1 MNFSI
6 DYTNTEEKIVL
17 DTDRHNNSLERL
29 ISKLFNDELTWAS
42 IEITYNYKQDHR
54 LSFSYGSKR
63 GGVYC
68 SNGVCRYM
76 QPFENGFIFKII
88 SSF

>member
-29 ISKLFNDELTWAS
+29 ISKLLGYFFDAS
-42 IEITYNYKQDHR
+42 LINSTDSTFLLLLNK
-54 LSFSYGSKR
+54 
-63 GGVYC
+63 
-68 SNGVCRYM
+68 
-76 QPFENGFIFKII
+76 
-88 SSF
+88 